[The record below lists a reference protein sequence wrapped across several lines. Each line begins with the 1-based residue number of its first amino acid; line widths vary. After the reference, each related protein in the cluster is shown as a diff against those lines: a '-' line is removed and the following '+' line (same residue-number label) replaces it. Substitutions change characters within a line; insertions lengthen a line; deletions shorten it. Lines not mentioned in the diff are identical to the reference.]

1 MEEEEEA
8 AGFGELPA
16 DALEEI
22 LVRIPASARRRL
34 RLVCRHWRDVVDDRT
49 PERRSRAKTL
59 VYVSRPAGAAAYV
72 LDDDDDDLGAAAG
85 SYGAAAA
92 PPPPPQTGP
101 DRRFRFRMVGTLN
114 GLLCLYEELAGDIVV
129 LNPVTGE
136 TPLHIRGPAGNR
148 LDPAALSFVYL
159 ETTGQYKIVH
169 LRRLPIS
176 LAARA
181 GAHRRGGRRFMAERA
196 GPRRNEL

>member
-1 MEEEEEA
+1 
-8 AGFGELPA
+8 
-16 DALEEI
+16 
-22 LVRIPASARRRL
+22 
-34 RLVCRHWRDVVDDRT
+34 
-49 PERRSRAKTL
+49 
-59 VYVSRPAGAAAYV
+59 
-72 LDDDDDDLGAAAG
+72 
-85 SYGAAAA
+85 
-92 PPPPPQTGP
+92 
-101 DRRFRFRMVGTLN
+101 MVGTLN

-148 LDPAALSFVYL
+148 LDPAALSFVYQ
-159 ETTGQYKIVH
+159 EKTGQYKIVH

-181 GAHRRGGRRFMAERA
+181 GAHHRGGRRFMAERA